1 MPRISWNVS
10 PAGSGTIMVVS
21 STYGTMVQPSGSLD
35 IPYYNTVNFYAAPY
49 SGYRFVGWSGPS
61 TITVTGDYSITAYF
75 EPETPP
81 SDFLVTWDV
90 SPPGGGLV
98 EVYRAGTLVDRSAF
112 GSITVPAST
121 TLTFVA
127 RPASGYVFERW
138 STGETSISTTLT
150 ISANAA
156 VTAFFRS
163 AATPA
168 GVIEGLTASPNPARA
183 GETVT
188 LSFTVRNTGTQTTA
202 YTLVGKAEGPCVS
215 QQGQTGITLNP
226 GESRSLS
233 VQFQM
238 HNCTHTQTV
247 ELWAGGTRLD
257 SKSVTVQ
264 LVSQPPPRS
273 VTVGVSPTTVRPGQS
288 LTVSGIVSEGG
299 SPVRGARVDVTVDG
313 YTATAYTNTLG
324 EYNATITIRQDET
337 RRFLVVTARDA
348 ATGASASTTVN
359 VEVGRPVPRIVSWS
373 ADKTEAAP
381 GEDVVLTAVL
391 RNDGT
396 GPGDYEAGAVFTPQ
410 VLVRELGRVVDRI
423 RATGTLAAG
432 QEVRLTATAVMP
444 DSDLSATLTFLMGGT
459 GDTARLL
466 VARRR
471 PVERYDVEIVTEE
484 ATVNFGDLGAVGLLG
499 VFGAVIRA
507 WMPDRL
513 AYTISYLGNGVWR
526 LTSFV
531 ANLSSME
538 GSIASIVD
546 AVSRAGMLPRGFDS
560 VSFARDLA
568 SRTNLQVGMRLLG
581 LSSTAMDV
589 YVAVESNLQRAISIV
604 VQEPAAKPVQAVVE
618 RVDDAV
624 SAALNAA
631 SREVG
636 RPLSPSE
643 AETIRNWIQGT
654 RTVAEEA
661 ATTGRIAGVRNA
673 LATLASWFA
682 SRVSAFLG
690 ALGGTLSGLIAS
702 VGVSGLAAVAAA
714 VGILVFVTIVLAV
727 TVPRRTFTV
736 KITASG
742 MPANAQLRL
751 STYLDNVIHV
761 QPTLGL
767 IPSVS
772 VVYPDGRSASIPLP
786 LSQNAV
792 LGPALN
798 GLTVASYTVPAPGGS
813 HSFRAVVEAVGADGR
828 VVARGEKTVNFTVA

>member
-1 MPRISWNVS
+1 
-10 PAGSGTIMVVS
+10 MVTS
-21 STYGTMVQPSGSLD
+21 STYGSIVQPSGSLD
-35 IPYYNTVNFYAAPY
+35 IPYGDTVNFYASPY
-49 SGYRFVGWSGPS
+49 SGYRFVRWSGPN
-61 TITVTGDYSITAYF
+61 TITVTGEYSITAYF

-81 SDFLVTWDV
+81 
-90 SPPGGGLV
+90 PQ
-98 EVYRAGTLVDRSAF
+98 
-112 GSITVPAST
+112 AS
-121 TLTFVA
+121 
-127 RPASGYVFERW
+127 
-138 STGETSISTTLT
+138 
-150 ISANAA
+150 
-156 VTAFFRS
+156 
-163 AATPA
+163 
-168 GVIEGLTASPNPARA
+168 GVIEGLAASPNPARA

-188 LSFTVRNTGTQTTA
+188 LSFAVRNTGTQTTT
-202 YTLVGKAEGPCVS
+202 YTVVGRAEGPCVS
-215 QQGQTGITLNP
+215 QRGETGITLSP
-226 GESRSLS
+226 GERRTLT

-247 ELWAGGTRLD
+247 ELWAGGARLD

-273 VTVGVSPTTVRPGQS
+273 VTVSVSPTTVRPGQS
-288 LTVSGIVSEGG
+288 LTVSGIVTEGG

-324 EYNATITIRQDET
+324 EYSTAITIRQNET
-337 RRFLVVTARDA
+337 RRVLVVTARDA

-373 ADKTEAAP
+373 ADKTEANP
-381 GEDVVLTAVL
+381 GEYVVLTAVL

-410 VLVRELGRVVDRI
+410 VLVRELGRTVDSI

-432 QEVRLTATAVMP
+432 QEGRLTATVVMP

-466 VARRR
+466 VTRKR
-471 PVERYDVEIVTEE
+471 PVERFDVEVSTEE
-484 ATVNFGDLGAVGLLG
+484 ATVNFQGVGAVGLLG

-526 LTSFV
+526 LTSSV
-531 ANLSSME
+531 PNLSSTQ

-560 VSFARDLA
+560 VSFARELSA
-568 SRTNLQVGMRLLG
+568 RTNMQVGMRLLG
-581 LSSTAMDV
+581 LSSTARDV
-589 YVAVESNLQRAISIV
+589 YVAVESGLRNV
-604 VQEPAAKPVQAVVE
+604 VGTVQARPVQAVVE
-618 RVDDAV
+618 GVEAAV
-624 SAALNAA
+624 STAKDSAARA
-631 SREVG
+631 SA
-636 RPLSPSE
+636 RPPPPQIVSLAE
-643 AETIRNWIQGT
+643 ETIRRW
-654 RTVAEEA
+654 VAEASMEA
-661 ATTGRIAGVRNA
+661 ERAAATGRIAGVRNA
-673 LATLASWFA
+673 VASLASQFS
-682 SRVSAFLG
+682 SRVASYLG
-690 ALGGTLSGLIAS
+690 ALGGTLSTLIAS
-702 VGVSGLAAVAAA
+702 VGVSGLAAVAVAA
-714 VGILVFVTIVLAV
+714 GILVFVTIVLYV
-727 TVPRRTFTV
+727 TVPQRTFAV

-751 STYLDNVIHV
+751 STYLDNIIHI

-798 GLTVASYTVPAPGGS
+798 GLTVARYTVPVAGGN

-828 VVARGEKTVNFTVA
+828 VVARGEKTVSFTV